1 MTSVRN
7 IHIEQK
13 TSLLSNIINN
23 WIRENNHTLNNKKK
37 IKFQNVSDWPK
48 RSPFEFQNKNL
59 IIPNNPTTHNNTSL
73 NKSQK
78 LKSINDNIN
87 HLISKNKD
95 ESSYEST
102 PIKVS
107 ILSQNINTSS
117 GSIMIKP
124 INNESRKDNQIIP
137 DNDKRRSEYEEKDI
151 DYIFGYSKEER
162 IEPLKLSLK
171 TPNFNNYKQEP
182 KLNSYNITSIDIK
195 KEDDINIEQNK
206 PLEENVP
213 KYIIK
218 DDIEIKEEEEPKGLI
233 LPKAEKEIAYYKEK
247 DLFDEEVKENENEAN
262 ISQDQM
268 NILGDANDKI
278 FKAFNKKEEQKKFEI
293 IHPYCDYKYH
303 SIQLEES
310 KNNINNI
317 NNIKAIFYKKFKRQE
332 NLFNMFRKQRIILNN
347 IISKNNQ
354 IIKKK
359 YKLSKCKSSIYDY
372 ELKKEKEKNEIKK
385 KFIKSYSTNE
395 YYKREN
401 WEKRQ
406 DMYEKKKLY
415 SIVVSLNEKRA
426 LEERRRARI
435 LNLMKYNEER
445 KKLYEEE
452 KEDDDDDDF
461 DMDNVEEKKDKLP
474 TIKKW
479 ENNFKEYDKENID
492 NIFKKRIY
500 TNSYNP
506 LKKFQ
511 LKKNNDEKIIKVII
525 KHNPQFGELLNNHDI
540 YNAKFD
546 DIKSHIK

>member
-1 MTSVRN
+1 MSSVRN

-23 WIRENNHTLNNKKK
+23 WIKENNHTVNNKNK

-59 IIPNNPTTHNNTSL
+59 IIPNNPTTKNNDSF
-73 NKSQK
+73 NKNQK

-87 HLISKNKD
+87 LLISKNKD
-95 ESSYEST
+95 ENSYEST

-107 ILSQNINTSS
+107 ILSQNINTST

-124 INNESRKDNQIIP
+124 INNESSKDNQVEP
-137 DNDKRRSEYEEKDI
+137 DNNNRRNEYEEKDI

-182 KLNSYNITSIDIK
+182 KLNSYNITSINIK
-195 KEDDINIEQNK
+195 KEDDINIEQDK
-206 PLEENVP
+206 PIEENAP
-213 KYIIK
+213 NDIIE
-218 DDIEIKEEEEPKGLI
+218 DDLEIKEEPKVLI

-247 DLFDEEVKENENEAN
+247 DLFDEEVKENDNEAN

-268 NILGDANDKI
+268 NILGDVNNKI
-278 FKAFNKKEEQKKFEI
+278 FKSFNKKEKQKKFEI

-303 SIQLEES
+303 SIEAEES
-310 KNNINNI
+310 K

-332 NLFNMFRKQRIILNN
+332 NLFNMLRKQRIILNN

-359 YKLSKCKSSIYDY
+359 YKLSKCKSSIYEY
-372 ELKKEKEKNEIKK
+372 ELNKEKEKNEIKK

-395 YYKREN
+395 YYNREN

-415 SIVVSLNEKRA
+415 SIEVSLNEKRA

-435 LNLMKYNEER
+435 LKLMKYNEER
-445 KKLYEEE
+445 QKLYEEE
-452 KEDDDDDDF
+452 KKDEDDDEI
-461 DMDNVEEKKDKLP
+461 DMDNEGEKKDKLP
-474 TIKKW
+474 SIKKW
-479 ENNFKEYDKENID
+479 KNNFKEYDKENID

-506 LKKFQ
+506 LKKFK
-511 LKKNNDEKIIKVII
+511 LKKNNEEKIIKTII

-540 YNAKFD
+540 YNAKLN